1 MPGLKPLLQAGRQV
15 QALPLTPGLSS
26 LVKVAHLQKEF
37 VPNNPH
43 LLFTQHRVP
52 ALAGTQKRC

>member
-1 MPGLKPLLQAGRQV
+1 MLQAGRQV

-52 ALAGTQKRC
+52 ALTGTQKRC